1 MCATVI
7 GLFSCHSKKPVE
19 DVITSN
25 IKKNKERKEKSP
37 KNMAASYKN
46 AMLWFPVHFVVCRL
60 SSLIFAKC
68 KWDVKIFPAQLQHS
82 LTAEHNSAI
91 WNINSKC
98 QVLITGPQN
107 ESFCF
112 CIDFLFCISV
122 KKKERKENHRGIQ
135 GGILDVCVTE
145 GSYSCS
151 QLPATLSQHWKSLTE
166 DQVHK
171 EGWGKLSTRRKQI
184 LQSPGNASPQH
195 SLCSL

>member
-37 KNMAASYKN
+37 KNMAASYKT

-107 ESFCF
+107 ESCCF
-112 CIDFLFCISV
+112 CIDFLFCTSV
-122 KKKERKENHRGIQ
+122 KKKERKENHR
-135 GGILDVCVTE
+135 

>member
-1 MCATVI
+1 MCHCDWVVTP
-7 GLFSCHSKKPVE
+7 FSCHSKKPVE

-107 ESFCF
+107 ESCCF
-112 CIDFLFCISV
+112 CIDFLFCTSF
-122 KKKERKENHRGIQ
+122 KKRKEKKI
-135 GGILDVCVTE
+135 IE
-145 GSYSCS
+145 GYREESWTCALQKGVIPVPNY
-151 QLPATLSQHWKSLTE
+151 LHSQHF
-166 DQVHK
+166 
-171 EGWGKLSTRRKQI
+171 LSI
-184 LQSPGNASPQH
+184 GNP
-195 SLCSL
+195 